1 VPTSAHQ
8 CPQFPKTIQN
18 ELKSFKAVQTQQKE
32 KPADFAVD
40 LMSYRFVIPET

>member
-1 VPTSAHQ
+1 MNSGAQQ
-8 CPQFPKTIQN
+8 CPKLPKTIPN

-40 LMSYRFVIPET
+40 LMSYKFVIPTT